1 MLISENVNA
10 LRQTIDL
17 TKVTVVAVTKTQ
29 PQKMIRQA
37 AATGLTVFGENRVQE
52 AAEKIQSLTDLAC
65 QWHLI
70 GHLQTN
76 KAKQAVALF
85 SMIQSVD
92 SLNLAK
98 EINRHANNIG
108 KIQDVLLQVNVAQE
122 QSKFGIDPQSVEVSA
137 AEIDGLTN
145 LRLCGLMTIAP
156 FFEDPE
162 NARSV
167 FQATKSIFDQLK
179 SKFAARDYF
188 KWLSMGMTH
197 DYIVAVQEGSNMIR
211 IGTGIFGARDGR

>member
-1 MLISENVNA
+1 LISENVNA

-17 TKVTVVAVTKTQ
+17 AKVTVIAVTKTQ
-29 PQKMIRQA
+29 PQEMIRQA
-37 AATGLTVFGENRVQE
+37 AAAGLTTFGENRVQE
-52 AAEKIQSLTDLAC
+52 AAGKIPSLADLSA

-92 SLNLAK
+92 SLNLAR
-98 EINRHANNIG
+98 EINRHANVFG
-108 KIQDVLLQVNVAQE
+108 KIQDVLLQVNVASE
-122 QSKFGIDPQSVEVSA
+122 QSKFGIDPQTVATTA
-137 AEIDGLTN
+137 AAIDELPN

-162 NARSV
+162 SARPV
-167 FQATKSIFDQLK
+167 FQATKAIFDQLK
-179 SKFAARDYF
+179 NQLAARDYF

-211 IGTGIFGARDGR
+211 IGTGIFGARDSH